1 MDETRQTKPNLAKKK
16 GKEKVV
22 ERAKH
27 IGGERR
33 NFPARFF
40 LFTYRVHLLLV
51 ISVVVVLCS
60 LLDQPSPPYESS
72 ISTPGVRS
80 GACHGLMERPWLA
93 YAFAFS
99 REDLHRL
106 PLN

>member
-1 MDETRQTKPNLAKKK
+1 M
-16 GKEKVV
+16 V

-27 IGGERR
+27 IGGEGR

-40 LFTYRVHLLLV
+40 LFTYRVPLLLV
-51 ISVVVVLCS
+51 IFVVVGLCS
-60 LLDQPSPPYESS
+60 LLAQPSPPYESS
-72 ISTPGVRS
+72 RGTLGVRS

-93 YAFAFS
+93 SEFAFS